1 MQTNNT
7 GTGKNARQL
16 AHNTIAFRRAP
27 QAMFPLVSCIV
38 VFPVIFYL
46 TPSPYLRFLSFTGVL
61 FATGWSWLQREGR
74 RLEEEAEH
82 LRRVRNMVAGEDKS
96 ERGATTWREVI
107 GDEKEYASGG
117 EESDNDK

>member
-1 MQTNNT
+1 
-7 GTGKNARQL
+7 
-16 AHNTIAFRRAP
+16 
-27 QAMFPLVSCIV
+27 MFPLVSCIV
-38 VFPVIFYL
+38 AFPVIFYL
-46 TPSPYLRFLSFTGVL
+46 TPSPYLRVLSFTSVL

-82 LRRVRNMVAGEDKS
+82 LRRVRNMVAGVDKS